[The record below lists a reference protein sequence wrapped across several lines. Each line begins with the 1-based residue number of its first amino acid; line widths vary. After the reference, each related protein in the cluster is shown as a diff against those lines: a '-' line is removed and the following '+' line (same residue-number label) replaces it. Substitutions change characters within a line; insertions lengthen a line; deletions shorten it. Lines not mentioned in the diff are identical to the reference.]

1 MLEMNTKLNL
11 TMMAVGNQPATGPV
25 GMEYGRVKVPE
36 LRPYGGARDA
46 KDLENFLFDMEH
58 YFRVVRAES
67 EDGKVAMATMYLSAD
82 AKVWWRTKYDDIQ
95 NGRCTITTWDDLER
109 ELKTQFL
116 PENVAYI
123 ARRHLRELKHT
134 RTIREYVKKFSGL
147 MSTIMSRGIT
157 LHPEDDVEAG
167 LVVLEGKKLPTG
179 NIWEMDGEKN
189 KFQNYQMLNELEKA
203 LRVEST
209 PGLFYNRLA

>member
-1 MLEMNTKLNL
+1 MLEMMLEMNTKLNL
-11 TMMAVGNQPATGPV
+11 TMRAVGSQPATGPI

-36 LRPYGGARDA
+36 PRPYGGARDA
-46 KDLENFLFDMEH
+46 KDLANFLFDMEH
-58 YFRVVRAES
+58 YFRAVRVES

-95 NGRCTITTWDDLER
+95 NGRCTITTWEDLKR

-134 RTIREYVKKFSGL
+134 GTIREYVKKFSGL
-147 MSTIMSRGIT
+147 MLDIKDMSEVDK
-157 LHPEDDVEAG
+157 LFAF
-167 LVVLEGKKLPTG
+167 LEGLKPWAKK
-179 NIWEMDGEKN
+179 
-189 KFQNYQMLNELEKA
+189 ELKRQ
-203 LRVEST
+203 RVAD
-209 PGLFYNRLA
+209 LATAQAAAE